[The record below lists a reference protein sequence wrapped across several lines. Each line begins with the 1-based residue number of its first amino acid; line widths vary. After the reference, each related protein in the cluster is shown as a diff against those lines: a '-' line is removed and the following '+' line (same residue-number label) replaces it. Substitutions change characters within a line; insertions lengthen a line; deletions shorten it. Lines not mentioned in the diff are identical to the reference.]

1 MGLDR
6 YQVIAMIGEGCVG
19 KVYCARDR
27 ETGRTVALKILRQD
41 STVTN
46 ARHHFVNEARLLA
59 RLNHPN
65 IPAFHDFIAGRQY
78 TIVLELIEGH
88 DLETLLSARQG
99 NFAAR
104 EVIHW
109 AVQVCDALSYLHQHS
124 IHPIVFRD
132 LKASHIMVNAQG
144 KAWLIDFNLARP
156 LPLGGRL
163 ENADRLGTAGF
174 AAPEQYDGI
183 ALPAS
188 DVYGLGATLHYVLTR
203 LDPRQQNTFA
213 FAPPRSVNPAL
224 STRLEAVIM
233 QAVAYQA
240 EDRYQDA
247 GTLKQA
253 LLTCL

>member
-6 YQVIAMIGEGCVG
+6 YQVIAMIGEGCIG
-19 KVYCARDR
+19 KVYRALDR
-27 ETGRTVALKILRQD
+27 ETGRMVALKMLRRD

-46 ARHHFVNEARLLA
+46 ARQHFVNEARLLA

-65 IPAFHDFIAGRQY
+65 IPAFHDFIASRQC
-78 TIVLELIEGH
+78 TIVFELIEGH
-88 DLETLLSARQG
+88 DLETLLSAHQG
-99 NFAAR
+99 NLAAH

-132 LKASHIMVNAQG
+132 LKASHIMVNPQG
-144 KAWLIDFNLARP
+144 KAWLVDFNLARP
-156 LPLGGRL
+156 LPLNGRL
-163 ENADRLGTAGF
+163 EGADRLGTAGF
-174 AAPEQYDGI
+174 AAPEQYEGI

-203 LDPRQQNTFA
+203 LDPRGKCTFA
-213 FAPPRSVNPAL
+213 FAPARSVNPAI
-224 STRLEAVIM
+224 STGLEAVVM
-233 QAVAYQA
+233 RAVAYRV
-240 EDRYQDA
+240 EDRFQDA
-247 GTLKQA
+247 CTLKQA

>member
-6 YQVIAMIGEGCVG
+6 YQVIAMIGEGCIG
-19 KVYCARDR
+19 KIYRAFDR
-27 ETGRTVALKILRQD
+27 ETGRTVALKMLRQD
-41 STVTN
+41 SPVTN

-59 RLNHPN
+59 RLNHPT
-65 IPAFHDFIAGRQY
+65 IPAFHDFIAGRRSA
-78 TIVLELIEGH
+78 IVLELIEGD
-88 DLETLLSARQG
+88 DLETLLSTRQSD
-99 NFAAR
+99 FAAR
-104 EVIHW
+104 EVINW
-109 AVQVCDALSYLHQHS
+109 AVQVCDALSYLHQHT

-132 LKASHIMVNAQG
+132 MKASHIMVNTQG

-163 ENADRLGTAGF
+163 ERADRLGTAGF
-174 AAPEQYDGI
+174 AAPEQYDGT

-188 DVYGLGATLHYVLTR
+188 DVFGLGATLHYVLTR
-203 LDPRQQNTFA
+203 RDPRRESPFT

-224 STRLEAVIM
+224 STQLEAVIM
-233 QAVAYQA
+233 RTVAYKV

-247 GTLKQA
+247 CTLKQA